1 MTDTG
6 KKLAKAAI
14 ILMVTVAISR
24 ILGFAREAVMMALF
38 GQNYITDAYRA
49 AFSIPDFIYL
59 ILVGGALSA
68 AFIPIFSSYLNTGQ
82 ENKAW
87 ESASIVFNYILLL
100 LIVLI
105 SIGYLFTE
113 PLIRVLA
120 PGLPPEYASLAVR
133 LTHIMFIQTFFMALC
148 GISQGILNAYNE
160 FVAPAVGSVL
170 YNLLIIVI
178 GVLFVKQIGIAAFSY
193 GVVIGAVLNFAIQ
206 LPALRR
212 VGITYHFSW
221 DYKNP
226 GFVKIMLLMIPV
238 LVSLSVVQINLFV
251 TQNLASSVGEGMI
264 SAMNLAQKI
273 TNLPIGIF
281 GVAIATAVFPTLTA
295 LTATGDMAKFRVTN
309 SLGLRA
315 IFIVA
320 IPAAAGLAALGEPLV
335 KLLFQQGQFTA
346 SMSSITF
353 QIMAFFCIGIFAYSG
368 IQLLNRSFYA
378 LQDTISPLLT
388 GVLTIGLN
396 IVLSLA
402 LVHPLGVRGL
412 ALASSLAGVF
422 NLAALLLILRW
433 KSGPLGGRKLVVSL
447 SISTLASAVMFAVV
461 YYSCSYLMT
470 ALTLTA
476 KLNQLVSVA
485 AGVSLGVV
493 VYGLIVYSFKLE
505 ESELVLDMIR
515 KRFPKRA

>member
-6 KKLAKAAI
+6 KKLAKAAVF
-14 ILMVTVAISR
+14 LMVTVAISR
-24 ILGFAREAVMMALF
+24 ILGFAREAVMMTIF

-49 AFSIPDFIYL
+49 AFSIPDFIYML
-59 ILVGGALSA
+59 LVGGALSA
-68 AFIPIFSSYLNTGQ
+68 AFIPIFSSYISTGQ
-82 ENKAW
+82 EDKAW

-100 LIVLI
+100 LLVLI
-105 SIGYLFTE
+105 IFGYLFTA
-113 PLIRVLA
+113 PLINLLA
-120 PGLPPEYASLAVR
+120 PGLPSDYALLAVK
-133 LTHIMFIQTFFMALC
+133 LTHIMFIQTFFMALS

-170 YNLLIIVI
+170 YNFLIIVI
-178 GVLFVKQIGIAAFSY
+178 GVLFVKQIGITAFSY
-193 GVVIGAVLNFAIQ
+193 GVVIGAVLNFVIQ

-212 VGITYHFSW
+212 VGIKYHFSW

-226 GFVKIMLLMIPV
+226 GFLKIMILMIPV
-238 LVSLSVVQINLFV
+238 LVGLSVVQINLFV

-264 SAMNLAQKI
+264 SALNLAQKI

-295 LTATGDMAKFRVTN
+295 LTATGDLAKFRTTN

-315 IFIVA
+315 IFLVT

-335 KLLFQQGQFTA
+335 KLLFQQGQFTS

-353 QIMAFFCIGIFAYSG
+353 QIMAYFCIGLFAYSG

-378 LQDTISPLLT
+378 LQDTLTPLIT
-388 GVLTIGLN
+388 GVLTIAMN
-396 IVLSLA
+396 IILSLY
-402 LVHPLGVRGL
+402 LVNPMGVRGL

-422 NLAALLLILRW
+422 NMLALLLILRW
-433 KSGPLGGRKLVVSL
+433 RSGPVGGRKLALSL
-447 SISTLASAVMFAVV
+447 SISTLASAAMFIVV
-461 YYSCSYLMT
+461 RYSSSFLLNSLDL
-470 ALTLTA
+470 AA
-476 KLNQLVSVA
+476 KLNQLISVA
-485 AGVSLGVV
+485 AGIGLGIA

-505 ESELVLDMIR
+505 ESELVLGMI
-515 KRFPKRA
+515 KKKLPKRA